1 MKHHDWN
8 QEEAGVWTRGET
20 DLETNDRCILCHRK
34 TYCPPLCRWHQLV
47 FSGQG
52 QPPPPPG
59 VCWAAPLLCSLAS
72 QVYRG
77 DQGQPPAAGT
87 IKLSVLSGLS
97 HLVKSIMALDLDYVP
112 IPPLPLHSLGATHVK
127 PHYGLTNTKLRA
139 HLPLVVPRDPA
150 PVLRVDQ
157 VTRHQITIESD
168 S

>member
-1 MKHHDWN
+1 M
-8 QEEAGVWTRGET
+8 
-20 DLETNDRCILCHRK
+20 
-34 TYCPPLCRWHQLV
+34 
-47 FSGQG
+47 
-52 QPPPPPG
+52 
-59 VCWAAPLLCSLAS
+59 
-72 QVYRG
+72 YRG